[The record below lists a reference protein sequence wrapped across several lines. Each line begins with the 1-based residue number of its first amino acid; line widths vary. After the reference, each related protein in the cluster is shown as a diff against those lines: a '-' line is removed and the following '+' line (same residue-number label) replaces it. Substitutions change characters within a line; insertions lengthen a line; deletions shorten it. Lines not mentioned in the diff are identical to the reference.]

1 MGKWGLTG
9 VTIVTP
15 DEVIKNTGISV
26 NGDKI
31 DRVAD
36 TAARGVDAVDAEG
49 AVLAPGLINAH
60 DHLLGTYY
68 PKVGNGPYENW
79 LPWDNDL
86 KSAPV
91 YEERQQIEN
100 RDLYLL
106 GAYRNLVSGVTIV
119 SDHIP
124 HFVSEPFLDILPV
137 KAIREYALAH
147 SVASFAL
154 TWGDEISVEYQ
165 KAIDK
170 DMPFITHIAE
180 GFDAETKQDL
190 KTLERRG
197 GLGDHSVLVHGIA
210 FTEAD
215 IETIKKKGASVVWC
229 GDSNTFMFNTT
240 ANVKKMIE
248 TGVNLCIG
256 TDSPMSGGLNLL
268 FEMKFDKDYYHKT
281 YGGELTDEQIV
292 RMVTAN
298 PAHAFRLKRNGHI
311 KPGYLADFA
320 LFAKKGSNAYSAV
333 VQAEIR
339 DVELVVVNGRPAF
352 GSTKFRA
359 LFENRKTAFQEII
372 IDGARKLVV
381 GDLTGLLRRINRSVG
396 FKKKLPF
403 LPVEIDSDR

>member
-9 VTIVTP
+9 ATIVTP
-15 DEVIKNTGISV
+15 DETIKNAGISIQ
-26 NGDKI
+26 GDKI
-31 DRVAD
+31 ERVSGGPV
-36 TAARGVDAVDAEG
+36 RGVDAFDAG
-49 AVLAPGLINAH
+49 DTVLAPGLINAH

-124 HFVSEPFLDILPV
+124 HFVSEPFLDMLPV

-154 TWGDEISVEYQ
+154 AWGDEIAVEYQ

-170 DMPFITHIAE
+170 DIPFITHIAE
-180 GFDAETKQDL
+180 GFDDETKQDL

-210 FTEAD
+210 FTESD

-229 GDSNTFMFNTT
+229 GDSNTFMFNAT
-240 ANVKKMIE
+240 ANVKKMLE
-248 TGVNLCIG
+248 AGVNLCIG

-268 FEMKFDKDYYHKT
+268 FEMKFDKDYYTKT
-281 YGGELTDEQIV
+281 YGAELSDERIV
-292 RMVTAN
+292 KMVTSN
-298 PAHAFRLKRNGHI
+298 PAHAFKLKKNGHI

-320 LFAKKGSNAYSAV
+320 LFAKKSANPYSTI

-352 GSTKFRA
+352 GSARFRG
-359 LFENRKTAFQEII
+359 LFDSQKVACQEVT

-381 GDLTGLLRRINRSVG
+381 GDLTGLLRRINRAVG

-403 LPVEIDSDR
+403 LPVELDG